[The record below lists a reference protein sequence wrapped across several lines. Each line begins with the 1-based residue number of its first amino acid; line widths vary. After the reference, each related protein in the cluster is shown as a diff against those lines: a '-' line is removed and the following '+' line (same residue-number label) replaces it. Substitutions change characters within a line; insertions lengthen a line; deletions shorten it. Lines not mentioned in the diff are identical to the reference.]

1 MKKQIVCFGDSNTW
15 GYNAQDGSRFE
26 EHIRWPGVLAQS
38 LGSDFNVIEEGLS
51 GRTAVLD
58 DPLFDGLNGFTYLT
72 PCLKSHSPLNIVI
85 IMLGTNDTK
94 ERFQLTAFN
103 IAQGI
108 IRIAKKAQQSE
119 SGPGNNPPHVVV
131 VCPPIIGEN
140 YFHTSI
146 GAAMGAN
153 CHLKSEALPNYLAQ
167 LCHEEKIDYLDAS
180 SIPMNTIDFMHLSV
194 EGHKLL
200 GELVFNKVQSIIL

>member
-15 GYNAQDGSRFE
+15 GFNAHDGSRFDE
-26 EHIRWPGVLAQS
+26 QVRWPGVLAHL
-38 LGSDFNVIEEGLS
+38 LGGDFHIVEEGLS

-58 DPLFDGLNGFTYLT
+58 DPLFEGLNGFTYLT
-72 PCLKSHSPLNIVI
+72 PCLKSHAPLNIVM

-94 ERFQLTAFN
+94 ERFGLTAFN

-108 IRIAKKAQQSE
+108 IRLAKKAQQSE
-119 SGPGNNPPHVVV
+119 SGVGNKPPHIIVIS
-131 VCPPIIGEN
+131 PPIIGGN
-140 YFHTSI
+140 YIHSNI
-146 GAAMGAN
+146 GAAMGEN
-153 CHLKSEALPNYLAQ
+153 CHLKSEALPSYLQQ

-180 SIPMNTIDFMHLSV
+180 SIPMNSIDFMHLSE

-200 GELVFNKVQSIIL
+200 GELVFNKVQSII